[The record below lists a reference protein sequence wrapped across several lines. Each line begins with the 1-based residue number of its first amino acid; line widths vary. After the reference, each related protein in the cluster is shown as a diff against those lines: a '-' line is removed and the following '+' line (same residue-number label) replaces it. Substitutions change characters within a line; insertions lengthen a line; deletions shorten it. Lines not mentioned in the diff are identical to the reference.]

1 MMVLE
6 EKLRQLNELYFSL
19 YKKLKQW
26 AKAVWEDNIIVHE
39 QIKHGTGH
47 SDKIAEYAGII
58 LQNKLQK
65 NKLNPEELFLLNAS
79 VYLHDIGMQIGW
91 KEFLDIKGT
100 MGELTKDER
109 FRIRKKHAETSAFEI
124 RSWQKHL
131 PSTLKGNLTDIEKN
145 ILCKDLNEPL
155 AFTCQCHNQPNIA
168 DYLDTELNRNHRF
181 KDRGF
186 NIALPAALL
195 QLCDAL
201 DMDKNRLI
209 DERFKDNLGKWLNDR
224 PMEVIYNDND
234 WKRFFQCHFV
244 EKVRLESKGV
254 DIFKI
259 SIDVRFNREEDRDI
273 RDRFLE
279 IYYKRLQKTRHDC
292 VTVIN
297 READIHFLN
306 DYPFNILDANSTKE
320 KIPAK
325 LVHLFREE
333 ENDKKEVK
341 KLPAQAVKTGLMGR
355 DRDIKKLQ
363 GLIIGMRE
371 TSPKKVITLK
381 GAPGIGKTALARALL
396 QQKDILS
403 HFSHGCQFIP
413 LEGVET
419 KENLVLQINTHLGI
433 SQNAEEAPLLDYI
446 AHKNILIIL
455 DNFEDP
461 LTDRSETLGLIRRL
475 SGQCRSAVL
484 VCTSREALRDAAVE
498 VIHPVDKL
506 DRRSSKELLITLA
519 CAQGCDQELSN
530 EDLEALLEELDD
542 VPLAISLAAPYLV
555 YGCKRLLEEIK
566 TRGVAPL
573 EIMGIDKDSRDKYS
587 SLDRCVWLSYRTIE
601 GSDADRL
608 FQAASLFPAGFTLED
623 TEALLPGMA
632 FHHLITLES
641 KSLLARH
648 KQGEFSLLAPL
659 RHYAYQIFLGRARP
673 NDMEKQ
679 WLQLVIEKSRE
690 YENTIRGKGSK
701 ALNRLILELPNIFTA
716 LDYLLE
722 EASRRKDIKGNIFEL
737 LGNMVDFLSFQGIY
751 RQAKDYLETAGQL
764 AREAGDTANEANCL
778 YSVGEIFFYESRN
791 RDAMEAFQQ
800 ALPLYKKIG
809 DLLGEANCIYQL
821 GNIHFL
827 ESRNRDAIEA
837 FQQALPLYKKMGS
850 LLGEANCIRSMGKV
864 HFIESRNQDA
874 INAFQQALPLY
885 KKIGDLLGEAN
896 CMSSSG
902 QIHFKKGNLK
912 KGNNHLEQALQ
923 LYETINDTY
932 SIANACY
939 QYALLLKD
947 INGQKKQADQL
958 FQKAAHIFEDINL
971 PKRAE
976 YCKKHL

>member
-6 EKLRQLNELYFSL
+6 EKLRQSNELYFSL

-39 QIKHGTGH
+39 QIKHGVSH

-100 MGELTKDER
+100 MGELTKEER

-168 DYLDTELNRNHRF
+168 AYLDTELNQKHRF

-259 SIDVRFNREEDRDI
+259 SIDVRFHREEDREI

-292 VTVIN
+292 VTVVN
-297 READIHFLN
+297 READIHFLS

-333 ENDKKEVK
+333 EKDKKEVK
-341 KLPAQAVKTGLMGR
+341 KLPPQVVKTGLMGR
-355 DRDIKKLQ
+355 DRDIEKLQ
-363 GLIIGMRE
+363 ESIENMRE
-371 TSPKKVITLK
+371 TLPKKVITLK

-396 QQKDILS
+396 QQKDIFS

-461 LTDRSETLGLIRRL
+461 LTDRSETLGLLRRL
-475 SGQCRSAVL
+475 LGQCRSAVL
-484 VCTSREALRDAAVE
+484 VCTSREALRDAAIE
-498 VIHPVDKL
+498 VIHQVDKL
-506 DRRSSKELLITLA
+506 DRQSAKKLLISLA
-519 CAQGCDQELSN
+519 CAQGCDQELPD

-573 EIMGIDKDSRDKYS
+573 EIMGIDKNSRDKYS
-587 SLDRCVWLSYRTIE
+587 SLDRCVWLSYRTIA

-641 KSLLARH
+641 KSLLARQ
-648 KQGEFSLLAPL
+648 KQGEFSMLAPL
-659 RHYAYQIFLGRARP
+659 RHYAYQIFLGRPRP
-673 NDMEKQ
+673 NDLEKQ

-690 YENTIRGKGSK
+690 YENTTSGKGSK

-722 EASRRKDIKGNIFEL
+722 EASHGKDIEGNIFEL
-737 LGNMVDFLSFQGIY
+737 LGNMVDFLIFQGIY

-764 AREAGDTANEANCL
+764 AREAADTANEANCL
-778 YSVGEIFFYESRN
+778 YRVGEIFFY
-791 RDAMEAFQQ
+791 
-800 ALPLYKKIG
+800 
-809 DLLGEANCIYQL
+809 
-821 GNIHFL
+821 

-837 FQQALPLYKKMGS
+837 FQQALPLYKKIGS
-850 LLGEANCIRSMGKV
+850 LLGEANCIRSMGKI
-864 HFIESRNQDA
+864 HFLESRNQDA
-874 INAFQQALPLY
+874 IKAFQQALPLY
-885 KKIGDLLGEAN
+885 KKIGALLGEAN
-896 CMSSSG
+896 CIKDFG
-902 QIHFKKGNLK
+902 RIHIKEGNIKKGKNQ
-912 KGNNHLEQALQ
+912 LEQALQ
-923 LYETINDTY
+923 LYETIADSY
-932 SIANACY
+932 STAKACY
-939 QYALLLKD
+939 QYALLLKE
-947 INGQKKQADQL
+947 IKGQKKQAKEL
-958 FQKAAHIFEDINL
+958 FQKAAHIFENINL

-976 YCKKHL
+976 SCKKHL